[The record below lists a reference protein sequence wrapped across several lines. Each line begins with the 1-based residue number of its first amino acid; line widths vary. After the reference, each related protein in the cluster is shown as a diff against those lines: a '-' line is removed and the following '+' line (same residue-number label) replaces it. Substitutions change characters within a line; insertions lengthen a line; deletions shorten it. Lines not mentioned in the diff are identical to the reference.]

1 MFESIWREDVTTAAQ
16 VSSAELSRASTVN
29 ERDLHTRKAVN
40 AFIQDYA
47 PRIESRTSQRRQSTH
62 VRRSNFCTATA
73 TAIMNVSKLVKSVP
87 WRLSPRIPAGFVA
100 ARHASS
106 SVDKETLAKSA
117 EMLDALVGST
127 TGLNLSDIPV
137 SEPPSQPSQS
147 VTKPEGSAD
156 ILDDP
161 LAQTFIPP
169 ADDPLLHYLT
179 SALMKDGHRSRAAR
193 LVSRTLLHIHTS
205 TRAPPMPIV
214 REAILTA
221 SPAVKLGS
229 HRYGTKTLQVP
240 YALTEKQ
247 RVHAGVK
254 AILAA
259 SQSRPGKSV
268 DIRLAREL
276 IGVLQGES
284 NATVEKGRL
293 HKLAMVNR

>member
-1 MFESIWREDVTTAAQ
+1 MFESTWREDVTTAAQ

-40 AFIQDYA
+40 NVA
-47 PRIESRTSQRRQSTH
+47 
-62 VRRSNFCTATA
+62 RRSEDGRMMLIFAPPLRLPPTT
-73 TAIMNVSKLVKSVP
+73 TMNACKLVKPVP
-87 WRLSPRIPAGFVA
+87 WRISPRTSAGFVA

-127 TGLNLSDIPV
+127 TGLNLADIPGP
-137 SEPPSQPSQS
+137 EPPSQPSQS
-147 VTKPEGSAD
+147 VTKPESSAGV
-156 ILDDP
+156 LDDP

-179 SALMKDGHRSRAAR
+179 SALTKDGHRSKAAR

-221 SPAVKLGS
+221 SPAIKLGS

-247 RVHAGVK
+247 RIHAGVK

>member
-1 MFESIWREDVTTAAQ
+1 M
-16 VSSAELSRASTVN
+16 N

-40 AFIQDYA
+40 NVA
-47 PRIESRTSQRRQSTH
+47 
-62 VRRSNFCTATA
+62 RRSEDGRMMLIFAPPLRLPPTT
-73 TAIMNVSKLVKSVP
+73 TMNACKLVKPVP
-87 WRLSPRIPAGFVA
+87 WRISPRTSAGFVA

-127 TGLNLSDIPV
+127 TGLNLADIPGP
-137 SEPPSQPSQS
+137 EPPSQPSQS
-147 VTKPEGSAD
+147 VTKPESSAGV
-156 ILDDP
+156 LDDP

-179 SALMKDGHRSRAAR
+179 SALTKDGHRSKAAR

-221 SPAVKLGS
+221 SPAIKLGS

-247 RVHAGVK
+247 RIHAGVK